1 VTVKE
6 RIQLLVEQL
15 DERQAEAALVLL
27 DRFVTMEMPGSL
39 VVADDIGQSSNPSGH
54 VLTSE
59 SPLWGIVGLVV
70 DDGPTDVSENVD
82 KYLAGAYG
90 DAQSGADAGGER

>member
-6 RIQLLVEQL
+6 RIHLLVEQL

-27 DRFVTMEMPGSL
+27 DRFVAMEMPGSL
-39 VVADDIGQSSNPSGH
+39 GVSDDVGQSSSPGAH
-54 VLTSE
+54 RLTSE
-59 SPLWGIVGLVV
+59 SPLRGIVGLVT

-82 KYLAGAYG
+82 RHLADAYG
-90 DAQSGADAGGER
+90 DACGYRGGDL

>member
-6 RIQLLVEQL
+6 RIHLLVEQL

-27 DRFVTMEMPGSL
+27 DRFVTMEMPESL
-39 VVADDIGQSSNPSGH
+39 GVSDDIGQSSSPSGH
-54 VLTSE
+54 LLTSE
-59 SPLWGIVGLVV
+59 SPLWGIVGSVI

-82 KYLAGAYG
+82 RYLANAYG
-90 DAQSGADAGGER
+90 DVRVDDSE